1 MHTAQGSRACKS
13 QQLLISHLPRAR
25 RRRWR
30 GEDGTRFSFAWFER
44 IERVH
49 CRTANLSHFI
59 FSSRSPPGLMF
70 PPFVPGINPGCDV
83 ITHRRTLS
91 TSCFRMARLQ
101 RLVTLL
107 AIVLHAKQAVGG
119 ALQLWRQRAQ
129 LPIDDDESRPCLP
142 CFWRS
147 PPPPPPPQPD
157 STQTHALWR
166 RAAAARHAIAQ
177 AADSSC
183 QRLASIAGGGDSLVA
198 ALATAVNTSVRGC
211 VAVQRALARAADA
224 SRQQLVVVAREGDT
238 FAAALAIAIDSAL
251 RGCANSLRPTRA
263 AASSALSSCLA
274 LQRAVHALGDG
285 DEHPQRAWLGLVPA
299 VLCVVGSVITCAACV
314 CCSAIELAACA
325 GKFVA
330 ALLATNLAG
339 AASFGSAAPSIQ
351 RQYLE
356 WTQQQLAARE
366 QRDAAERTQEQ
377 ETQAEPSGTPSDSLP
392 AQPLPLPRQE
402 EQPPAESPPAQQQPP
417 VESTG

>member
-1 MHTAQGSRACKS
+1 
-13 QQLLISHLPRAR
+13 
-25 RRRWR
+25 
-30 GEDGTRFSFAWFER
+30 
-44 IERVH
+44 
-49 CRTANLSHFI
+49 
-59 FSSRSPPGLMF
+59 
-70 PPFVPGINPGCDV
+70 
-83 ITHRRTLS
+83 
-91 TSCFRMARLQ
+91 MARLQ

-107 AIVLHAKQAVGG
+107 AIVLHAEQAVGG

-129 LPIDDDESRPCLP
+129 LPIDDDESRPRLQ
-142 CFWRS
+142 CFRRS
-147 PPPPPPPQPD
+147 PPPPD

-166 RAAAARHAIAQ
+166 RAAAARHVIAH

-183 QRLASIAGGGDSLVA
+183 QRLVSVSGGSDSLVA
-198 ALATAVNTSVRGC
+198 ALATAVDTSMRGC
-211 VAVQRALARAADA
+211 VAMRRVLARAVDA

-238 FAAALAIAIDSAL
+238 FTAALAIAIDSAL
-251 RGCANSLRPTRA
+251 RGCEVSLRPTRA
-263 AASSALSSCLA
+263 AASSALSSCKA

-285 DEHPQRAWLGLVPA
+285 DEHPQRAWLGLVPP
-299 VLCVVGSVITCAACV
+299 VLCAAGSVVTCAACV

-366 QRDAAERTQEQ
+366 QRAAAERTQEQ
-377 ETQAEPSGTPSDSLP
+377 ETQAEPSDSLP

-402 EQPPAESPPAQQQPP
+402 EQPPAESPPAQQPP
-417 VESTG
+417 VEGTG

>member
-1 MHTAQGSRACKS
+1 
-13 QQLLISHLPRAR
+13 
-25 RRRWR
+25 
-30 GEDGTRFSFAWFER
+30 
-44 IERVH
+44 
-49 CRTANLSHFI
+49 
-59 FSSRSPPGLMF
+59 
-70 PPFVPGINPGCDV
+70 
-83 ITHRRTLS
+83 
-91 TSCFRMARLQ
+91 MARLQ

-107 AIVLHAKQAVGG
+107 AIVLHAEQAVGG
-119 ALQLWRQRAQ
+119 ALQLWRQRAL

-147 PPPPPPPQPD
+147 PPPPPPPPPD
-157 STQTHALWR
+157 PTQTNALWR

-183 QRLASIAGGGDSLVA
+183 QRLVSIAGGGDSLVA

-299 VLCVVGSVITCAACV
+299 VLCVVGSVVTCAACV

-417 VESTG
+417 VEGTG

>member
-1 MHTAQGSRACKS
+1 
-13 QQLLISHLPRAR
+13 
-25 RRRWR
+25 
-30 GEDGTRFSFAWFER
+30 
-44 IERVH
+44 
-49 CRTANLSHFI
+49 
-59 FSSRSPPGLMF
+59 MF
-70 PPFVPGINPGCDV
+70 PPFVPGFNPGV
-83 ITHRRTLS
+83 VMSSRIVGHS
-91 TSCFRMARLQ
+91 HCFCMARLQ

-107 AIVLHAKQAVGG
+107 AIVLHAEQAVGG

-142 CFWRS
+142 CFRTS
-147 PPPPPPPQPD
+147 PPPPD
-157 STQTHALWR
+157 STQTHELWR
-166 RAAAARHAIAQ
+166 RAAAARHAISQ

-183 QRLASIAGGGDSLVA
+183 QRLVSVAGGGDSLAA
-198 ALATAVNTSVRGC
+198 ALATAANTSVRGC
-211 VAVQRALARAADA
+211 VAVQRALARAVDA
-224 SRQQLVVVAREGDT
+224 SRQQLVVVARESDT

-251 RGCANSLRPTRA
+251 RGCAVSLRPTRA

-299 VLCVVGSVITCAACV
+299 VLCVVGSVLTCAACV

-366 QRDAAERTQEQ
+366 QRAAAERTQEQ
-377 ETQAEPSGTPSDSLP
+377 ETHAEPSDSLP
-392 AQPLPLPRQE
+392 ALPFPLPRQE
-402 EQPPAESPPAQQQPP
+402 EQPPAESPPAQQPP
-417 VESTG
+417 DEGTG